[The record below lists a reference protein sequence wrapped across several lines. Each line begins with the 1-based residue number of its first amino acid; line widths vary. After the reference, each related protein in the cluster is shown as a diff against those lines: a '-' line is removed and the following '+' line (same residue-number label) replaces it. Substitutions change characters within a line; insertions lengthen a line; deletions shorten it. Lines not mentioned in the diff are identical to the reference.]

1 MPAIKASH
9 QHLPTPFEA
18 ALFTPMIVTLPRFW
32 LCAALALCSATAYSQ
47 NDRVLSTQK
56 QPGTLPS
63 IPPIP
68 PAAPVLN
75 YGTVLFTPDYQ
86 GVRLHIYLDEWH
98 SQTQLDSGELATP
111 ARQDNLFIVL
121 HYRYTNTSPRPL
133 NPQIHRPRLFLMDP
147 SSQKV
152 APNQRATQD
161 YRYAHD
167 LDTVGP
173 DKINPLV
180 SVSDVAVFEISPV
193 LFDASRWG
201 FVIQEGQAIRIPLSV
216 VPEKS
221 LKNAE

>member
-1 MPAIKASH
+1 MPALKAPFP
-9 QHLPTPFEA
+9 LLTLFEA
-18 ALFTPMIVTLPRFW
+18 VLFTPMIVTLPRFW
-32 LCAALALCSATAYSQ
+32 LCIALALCSATAYSQ

-56 QPGTLPS
+56 QPGSLPS

-75 YGTVLFTPDYQ
+75 YGTTLFTPDYQ
-86 GVRLHIYLDEWH
+86 GVRLHTYLDEWH
-98 SQTQLDSGELATP
+98 SQTQLDAGELATP

-133 NPQIHRPRLFLMDP
+133 NPQIHQPRLFLLDP
-147 SSQKV
+147 SGQKV
-152 APNQRATQD
+152 TPNQRVTQD

-180 SVSDVAVFEISPV
+180 SASDVAVFEVSPA
-193 LFDASRWG
+193 LFDASHWY

-221 LKNAE
+221 SKSAE

>member
-1 MPAIKASH
+1 
-9 QHLPTPFEA
+9 
-18 ALFTPMIVTLPRFW
+18 MILTLPRFW
-32 LCAALALCSATAYSQ
+32 LCTALALCSATAYSQ
-47 NDRVLSTQK
+47 NDRVLSTQ
-56 QPGTLPS
+56 QPAGPPRS

-86 GVRLHIYLDEWH
+86 GVRLHTYLDQWH

-133 NPQIHRPRLFLMDP
+133 NPHIHRPRLFLIDP
-147 SSQKV
+147 SGQKI

-167 LDTVGP
+167 LDTVGS

-180 SVSDVAVFEISPV
+180 SVSDVAVFEISPT
-193 LFDASRWG
+193 LFDSSRWG
-201 FVIQEGQAIRIPLSV
+201 FVIQEGQPIRIPLSV

-221 LKNAE
+221 PENAD

>member
-111 ARQDNLFIVL
+111 ARQDNLFIIL

-147 SSQKV
+147 SGQKV

-173 DKINPLV
+173 DKISPLV

>member
-1 MPAIKASH
+1 MPAIKAPIP
-9 QHLPTPFEA
+9 LPTPLEA
-18 ALFTPMIVTLPRFW
+18 ALSTSMTVTLPRFW

-47 NDRVLSTQK
+47 NDRVLSTRK
-56 QPGTLPS
+56 QPGSLPG
-63 IPPIP
+63 IAPIP

-75 YGTVLFTPDYQ
+75 YGTTLFTPDYQ
-86 GVRLHIYLDEWH
+86 GVRLHTYLDEWQR
-98 SQTQLDSGELATP
+98 QTQLDSGELATP

-133 NPQIHRPRLFLMDP
+133 NPQIHRPRLFLVDP
-147 SSQKV
+147 SGQKV

-180 SVSDVAVFEISPV
+180 SVSDVAVFEISPA
-193 LFDASRWG
+193 LFDATRWH
-201 FVIQEGQAIRIPLSV
+201 FMIQEGQAIRIPLTV
-216 VPEKS
+216 VPEKPS
-221 LKNAE
+221 KNAE

>member
-1 MPAIKASH
+1 
-9 QHLPTPFEA
+9 
-18 ALFTPMIVTLPRFW
+18 MIATLPRFW

-56 QPGTLPS
+56 QPAAPRS

-86 GVRLHIYLDEWH
+86 GVRLHTYLDQWH
-98 SQTQLDSGELATP
+98 SQTTLDTGATP

-121 HYRYTNTSPRPL
+121 HYRYTNTTTRPL
-133 NPQIHRPRLFLMDP
+133 NPQIHKPRLFLAD
-147 SSQKV
+147 SSGQKV

-167 LDTVGP
+167 LDTVGS
-173 DKINPLV
+173 DKINPSV
-180 SVSDVAVFEISPV
+180 SVSDVAVFEISPA
-193 LFDASRWG
+193 LFDPERWSV
-201 FVIQEGQAIRIPLSV
+201 VIQEGQAIRIPLRFI
-216 VPEKS
+216 PEKS
-221 LKNAE
+221 PKNTE